1 MEAKPKNK
9 KVEVSGRGRR
19 KDLDGFD
26 GGKKKRKKE
35 KKKEREKEREKR
47 KRKEGRQA
55 SFSDLPAITP

>member
-1 MEAKPKNK
+1 M
-9 KVEVSGRGRR
+9 EVSGRGRR

-47 KRKEGRQA
+47 KRKEGRQT